1 MLKKHVVAALLAL
14 VSALPGAG
22 LAATYTALFSV
33 TPAAF
38 VDLGAAPVDV
48 TINTN
53 AQITFVV
60 ADTQPAAGTP
70 GATSVGGQS
79 QKITFCQTSHV
90 WAQRTD
96 LGPYSS
102 SAAVLAVTPSTA
114 CAPPTQPVSGS
125 VTSNDGGA
133 AGTGISPPAGASGVT
148 GWLSGI
154 YQKLTGSIAVTGT
167 FWQATQPVS
176 GTVTSNDGGAAGTGI
191 SPPAGG
197 SGLSGW
203 LSGIYQKLTGSIAVT
218 GTFWQATQPVSGQV
232 GGLTKPVC
240 VIPTMTA
247 STYAVK
253 QPIGGVLSFA
263 NAFGSGTTG
272 TIESIAI
279 NSKTVQTVGLTF
291 YPMISAPGTPG
302 NLGDHATANITGAD
316 AFLVRA
322 PTQFNNPL
330 SDLGTH
336 TAWGVTGLGQTIG
349 ATSST
354 LYGVLVAQATTAAFG
369 STSDIEICVKVLS
382 DQ

>member
-148 GWLSGI
+148 
-154 YQKLTGSIAVTGT
+154 
-167 FWQATQPVS
+167 
-176 GTVTSNDGGAAGTGI
+176 
-191 SPPAGG
+191 
-197 SGLSGW
+197 GW